1 MNSEMTFL
9 LVIGALAIIIVLGTA
24 VAALIVLR
32 KPSGEEAKSAKTNQA
47 NTTNKPPVSVQE
59 RLSSQPTAVPTPI
72 EDIEAY
78 LAEQRGKLAEF
89 ELKDL
94 SNTFKGTTN
103 AGQRK
108 GIILHHSAEDTPLI
122 AFSSQ
127 SFNAQ
132 TGTITAETKYGKMEV
147 IITQGHAG
155 VQWDGEPIGVLD
167 YTRQRILSGQG
178 QLLGSMNRPEIV
190 TGEPYAIDFLG
201 ERAAKVTT
209 NINALST
216 LRWFGG
222 DDKEIFPALTEIN
235 PKLNDTQTLLV
246 MGALLLEI
254 GFFDLL

>member
-1 MNSEMTFL
+1 MNETTFL
-9 LVIGALAIIIVLGTA
+9 LGVGALAIIIILGTIIT
-24 VAALIVLR
+24 ALIVMR
-32 KPSGEEAKSAKTNQA
+32 KPAKESEKADNLPDTS
-47 NTTNKPPVSVQE
+47 PPVSVQD
-59 RLSSQPTAVPTPI
+59 RLSSQHPTHVPTPI

-89 ELKDL
+89 ELHDL

-108 GIILHHSAEDTPLI
+108 GIVLHQSAEDTPLI

-127 SFNAQ
+127 GFNPQ
-132 TGTITAETKYGKMEV
+132 TGTINAETKYGKMEI
-147 IITQGHAG
+147 IITQGRAG
-155 VQWDGEPIGVLD
+155 VQWDDKPIGILD
-167 YTRQRILSGQG
+167 YTRQRILSDQG
-178 QLLGSMNRPEIV
+178 QLLGGMSRPEIV

-201 ERAAKVTT
+201 EQAAKITT
-209 NINALST
+209 DINALST

-222 DDKEIFPALTEIN
+222 DDKEIYPALTEIN
-235 PKLNDTQTLLV
+235 PKLDDTQTLLV

>member
-1 MNSEMTFL
+1 MNETTFL
-9 LVIGALAIIIVLGTA
+9 LIVGAIAVLIVLGTL
-24 VAALIVLR
+24 VTALIVLR
-32 KPSGEEAKSAKTNQA
+32 KPSNKAEEVHATNDV
-47 NTTNKPPVSVQE
+47 PPVSVQD
-59 RLSSQPTAVPTPI
+59 RLSGQQPTQQVPTPI

-89 ELKDL
+89 ELHDL

-127 SFNAQ
+127 GFNAQ
-132 TGTITAETKYGKMEV
+132 TGTINAETSYGKMEIV
-147 IITQGHAG
+147 ITQGHAG
-155 VQWDGEPIGVLD
+155 VQWDGKPIGVLD
-167 YTRQRILSGQG
+167 YPRQRILSDQG
-178 QLLGSMNRPEIV
+178 QLLGDMNRPEV
-190 TGEPYAIDFLG
+190 TTGEPYAIGFFG
-201 ERAAKVTT
+201 ETAAMITT

-222 DDKEIFPALTEIN
+222 DGDEISPAFTGL
-235 PKLNDTQTLLV
+235 KKDLDDTQTLLL

-254 GFFDLL
+254 GFFDIL

>member
-1 MNSEMTFL
+1 MNETTFL
-9 LVIGALAIIIVLGTA
+9 LIIGAIAALIILGTL
-24 VAALIVLR
+24 VTALIVLR
-32 KPSGEEAKSAKTNQA
+32 KPSNKSEKAHVSNDV
-47 NTTNKPPVSVQE
+47 PPVSVQD
-59 RLSSQPTAVPTPI
+59 RLSSQQPTQVPTPI

-89 ELKDL
+89 ELHDL

-127 SFNAQ
+127 GFNAQ
-132 TGTITAETKYGKMEV
+132 TGTINAETKYGKMEI
-147 IITQGHAG
+147 IITQGRAG
-155 VQWDGEPIGVLD
+155 VQWDGNPIGVLD
-167 YTRQRILSGQG
+167 YTRQRILSDQG
-178 QLLGSMNRPEIV
+178 QLLGSMNRPEV
-190 TGEPYAIDFLG
+190 STGEPYAIGFFG
-201 ERAAKVTT
+201 ETAAMVTT

-222 DDKEIFPALTEIN
+222 DSDEIRPAFTDL
-235 PKLNDTQTLLV
+235 KKDLDDTQTLLL

-254 GFFDLL
+254 GFFDIL